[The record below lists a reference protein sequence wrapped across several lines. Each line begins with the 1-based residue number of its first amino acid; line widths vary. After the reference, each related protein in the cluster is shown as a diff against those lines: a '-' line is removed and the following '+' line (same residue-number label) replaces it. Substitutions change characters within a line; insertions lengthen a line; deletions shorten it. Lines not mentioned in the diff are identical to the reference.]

1 MIFFI
6 NYIILLS
13 ELLFYCCEGHNN
25 FLETKT
31 SGETKKEVIILTDYE
46 QKKLDSLIKPFIQT
60 LNKKIDQVIE
70 CKNRQVKCKIDFLTF
85 SNWLSKDIKK
95 QKELVNDFTIVYD
108 FLEVKRKKHASN
120 MTFDQYISNAIDN
133 VHNKYSNHIYSFFID
148 SLNNILR
155 ENRGKGI
162 LLDRILNDIFR
173 KTTNDEIFTRLKKEI
188 SENDSPNLQILL
200 RWQS

>member
-6 NYIILLS
+6 NYVILLS
-13 ELLFYCCEGHNN
+13 ELLFYCCEGHSN
-25 FLETKT
+25 FLEKKT
-31 SGETKKEVIILTDYE
+31 SGKTKKEMVILTDYE

-108 FLEVKRKKHASN
+108 FLEVKRKKHATN

-133 VHNKYSNHIYSFFID
+133 VHDKYGNHIYNFFRD

-155 ENRGKGI
+155 ENRDKGI
-162 LLDRILNDIFR
+162 LLDRILNDVFR
-173 KTTNDEIFTRLKKEI
+173 KSTNDEIFTRLKKEI

-200 RWQS
+200 RWQG

>member
-13 ELLFYCCEGHNN
+13 ELLFYCCEVHNN
-25 FLETKT
+25 FLEKKT
-31 SGETKKEVIILTDYE
+31 SGETKKEMVILTDYE

-60 LNKKIDQVIE
+60 LNKKIDQIIE

-95 QKELVNDFTIVYD
+95 QKELVNEFTIVYD

-133 VHNKYSNHIYSFFID
+133 VNDKYGNHIYSFFRD

-155 ENRGKGI
+155 ANKDKGI
-162 LLDRILNDIFR
+162 LLDRILNDVFR
-173 KTTNDEIFTRLKKEI
+173 KSANYEIFTRLKKEI

-200 RWQS
+200 RWQG